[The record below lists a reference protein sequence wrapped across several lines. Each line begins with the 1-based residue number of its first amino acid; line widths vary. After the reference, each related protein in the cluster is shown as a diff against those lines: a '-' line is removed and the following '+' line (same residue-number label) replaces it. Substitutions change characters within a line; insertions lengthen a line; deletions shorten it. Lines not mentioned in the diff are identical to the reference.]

1 MNNPFDAHNVSHL
14 SASSINEFIANPSRW
29 LLHVSGFRD
38 NFGSPA
44 MWRGIAVED
53 AIYKKLYDENANIGD
68 LVNYAGAQFDD
79 RFESA
84 QADGIEVNLS
94 KAKTERDSLKDFVE
108 AGVPVFTKLGQP
120 AANQKKI
127 KLEFEEIPVP
137 IIGYVDLYYDGV
149 VRDIKTTA
157 RLPSKMPDSISR
169 QLSIYSAALNAMPI
183 VDYIYV
189 TKTKKEV
196 VTRSVDDTEGHLK
209 VVRRAANAMMDLL
222 AYSSDISQI
231 ARLFVP
237 DLDDWRWSDNE
248 REEARKLFRMN

>member
-1 MNNPFDAHNVSHL
+1 
-14 SASSINEFIANPSRW
+14 
-29 LLHVSGFRD
+29 
-38 NFGSPA
+38 

-79 RFESA
+79 RLEAA
-84 QADGIEVNLS
+84 QADGVEVNLT
-94 KAKTERDSLKDFVE
+94 KAKAERDALKDFVE
-108 AGVPVFTKLGQP
+108 AGIPVFERFGQP
-120 AANQKKI
+120 AATQKKI
-127 KLEFEEIPVP
+127 NLEFEEIPVP
-137 IIGYVDLYYDGV
+137 IIGYVDLEYDGV

-196 VTRSVDDTEGHLK
+196 VTRTVDETEGHLK

-237 DLDDWRWSDNE
+237 DLDDWRWSNNE